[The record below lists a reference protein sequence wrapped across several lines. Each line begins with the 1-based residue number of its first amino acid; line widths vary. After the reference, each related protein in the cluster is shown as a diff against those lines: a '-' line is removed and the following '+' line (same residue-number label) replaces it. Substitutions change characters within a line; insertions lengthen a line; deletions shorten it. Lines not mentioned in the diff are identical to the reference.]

1 VNLQDFGE
9 SQSRSWFQQI
19 LEWSRKK
26 ISFEDN
32 IDCIIIEANI
42 ATSETI
48 VDHPLGRVPKGI
60 IPVLRWP
67 CNISELSWTREPTNS
82 RLFIKARVAGRMALL
97 IY

>member
-1 VNLQDFGE
+1 MKLFDFGDDK
-9 SQSRSWFQQI
+9 SRAWFQQI

-26 ISFEDN
+26 VTFDDN
-32 IDCIIIEANI
+32 IDCVTLSAYI

-60 IPVLRWP
+60 IPVLQYP
-67 CNISELSWTREPTNS
+67 NNISELSWTREPTNS
-82 RLFIKARVAGRMALL
+82 RLYLKQRVAGKITLL